1 MFNHLR
7 WLGLILMCMLL
18 VPVRAANA
26 QTSTSA
32 TLSPPNTD
40 SFPQIQVFLDVHRED
55 GSFVHGL
62 QAADLR
68 VMEDGQLVEI
78 SEFSELRSGVQA
90 VFVVN
95 PGDSFTVRN
104 SQGLSRFDYISSALR
119 SWAASRRGSTVDD
132 LSLVVTS
139 GPGRSHT
146 TDATEILASLDS
158 YQIDSAT
165 LSPGL
170 DSLSQAL
177 DVALDP
183 VPRAGMERAILFIT
197 APLQGDLSS
206 SVQDLV
212 TRAQQQGVRI
222 YVWYI
227 APEDVLETPAARQ
240 LQELAAL
247 TGGDYLSFSD
257 IDQLPTPEGF
267 LNKLRDIYL
276 LSYETP
282 SGTGGVHSVM
292 VEIQNGDAVIA
303 TPEMEYN
310 LDLQPPDPAFISPVA
325 EIDRR
330 ISEDRAR
337 DIWVQAGLAD
347 LEPDEHPLQL
357 LIDFPDG
364 RLRPLT
370 LTRLYVDGMVVAEN
384 TAPPFDRFTWDLSTY
399 TTTARHVLQVEALD
413 SLGLSGISIE
423 TPVEVKVE
431 LPGANPLILLIRKA
445 PLAVGLLVLLSG
457 ALVLLALIVSGK
469 IKPHPLRVPAGFRYS
484 RRRKQEQ
491 SDTAQVAPESRPT
504 LRAESDMRRFSGW
517 VSRLHWPQRR
527 LTQQAYAYL
536 IPIPEAESTTPET
549 PISIDSS
556 EITLGSD
563 RNQAVLAFDDPS
575 VEALHARLT
584 RIEDE
589 TFLLADQGSVA
600 GTWINYQPVTRDG
613 TSVQHGD
620 IIHIG
625 RVGFQF
631 KLRNPRHLRRPVV
644 TRAEPPGAA

>member
-1 MFNHLR
+1 MLHHLR
-7 WLGLILMCMLL
+7 WLVWPLICVLL
-18 VPVRAANA
+18 VSVSPAKA
-26 QTSTSA
+26 QSSSGA

-40 SFPQIQVFLDVHRED
+40 LYPQIQTYLDVHRAD

-68 VMEDGQLVEI
+68 ILEDGQAVEI
-78 SEFSELRSGVQA
+78 GEFSELRPGVQV

-95 PGDSFTVRN
+95 AGDSFTVRN
-104 SQGLSRFDYISSALR
+104 SQGLSRFDYIYSALEN
-119 SWAASRRGSTVDD
+119 WAASRQGSTVDD
-132 LSLVVTS
+132 LSLVVAS

-146 TDATEILASLDS
+146 ADSREILAALESYQLDS
-158 YQIDSAT
+158 VP
-165 LSPGL
+165 LSLSL
-170 DSLSQAL
+170 DSLSQGL

-183 VPRAGMERAILFIT
+183 VPRSGMEQAMLFIT
-197 APLQGDLSS
+197 SPLQGDQSS

-212 TRAQQQGVRI
+212 ARAQQEGVRI

-227 APEDVLETPAARQ
+227 APEDVLDTPAARQ
-240 LQELAAL
+240 MQELAGQ
-247 TGGDYLSFSD
+247 TGGEYWSFSD
-257 IDQLPTPEGF
+257 IDQLPSPESF

-282 SGTGGVHSVM
+282 SGTSGAHQVV
-292 VEIQNGDAVIA
+292 VEIKNGDDTIV
-303 TPEMEYN
+303 TPEMEYT

-325 EIDRR
+325 EINRR
-330 ISEDRAR
+330 VPEDRSR
-337 DIWVQAGLAD
+337 DLLEQAGVAD
-347 LEPDEHPLQL
+347 LQPDIHPLQL

-364 RLRPLT
+364 RVRPIT
-370 LTRLYVDGMVVAEN
+370 LTRLYVDGKVVAEN
-384 TAPPFDRFTWDLSTY
+384 AAPPFDQFIWDLSTY
-399 TTTARHVLQVEALD
+399 TTTARHLLQVEALD

-423 TPVEVKVE
+423 TPVEVMVE

-457 ALVLLALIVSGK
+457 ALVLLALIVSGR
-469 IKPHPLRVPAGFRYS
+469 IKPHPMRVPAGFRYS
-484 RRRKQEQ
+484 RRKREQ
-491 SDTAQVAPESRPT
+491 DEIAQIGPERPST

-536 IPIPEAESTTPET
+536 IPIPEGEETAPVT

-563 RNQAVLAFDDPS
+563 RNQAVLTFDDPS
-575 VEALHARLT
+575 VEGLHARLT

-589 TFLLADQGSVA
+589 SFTLTDQGSVA
-600 GTWINYQPVTRDG
+600 GTWINYQPVSKDG
-613 TSVQHGD
+613 APVQHGD

-631 KLRNPRHLRRPVV
+631 KLRNPQRLRKPVV
-644 TRAEPPGAA
+644 TPGEPSA

>member
-18 VPVRAANA
+18 VSVRAANA

-40 SFPQIQVFLDVHRED
+40 SFPQIQVYLDVHRED

-68 VMEDGQLVEI
+68 VMEDGQAVEI
-78 SEFSELRSGVQA
+78 SEFSELRSGVQV

-119 SWAASRRGSTVDD
+119 SWAASRQGSTVDD
-132 LSLVVTS
+132 LSLIVTS

-146 TDATEILASLDS
+146 TDSTEILASLES
-158 YQIDSAT
+158 YQIDSAS
-165 LSPGL
+165 LNPGL

-183 VPRAGMERAILFIT
+183 VSRAGMERAVLFIT

-227 APEDVLETPAARQ
+227 APEDVLDVPAARQ
-240 LQELAAL
+240 LQELAAF
-247 TGGDYLSFSD
+247 TGGDYWSFSD
-257 IDQLPTPEGF
+257 IDQLPSPESF

-282 SGTGGVHSVM
+282 NGSGGAHRIV
-292 VEIQNGDAVIA
+292 VEIQDGDADIV

-330 ISEDRAR
+330 VPEDRAR
-337 DIWVQAGLAD
+337 DVWVQTGAAD

-364 RLRPLT
+364 RQRPLT
-370 LTRLYVDGMVVAEN
+370 LTRLYVDGLVVAEN
-384 TAPPFDRFTWDLSTY
+384 TAPPFDQFTWDLSIY

-445 PLAVGLLVLLSG
+445 PLAVGLLVLLGG
-457 ALVLLALIVSGK
+457 ALVILALIVSGK
-469 IKPHPLRVPAGFRYS
+469 IKPHPLRVPAGFRYG
-484 RRRKQEQ
+484 RRKQGEVTQ
-491 SDTAQVAPESRPT
+491 STPENPAP

-536 IPIPEAESTTPET
+536 VPIPESDATAPET

-575 VEALHARLT
+575 VDALHARLI

-613 TSVQHGD
+613 APVQHGD

-644 TRAEPPGAA
+644 TRAGPSGPA